1 MEIRKA
7 YFHLPGLFEFY
18 ELYRVFLPLYRTHR
32 DWFYDWC
39 EIGSLYGAPADCLW
53 GGGRTGCSRHTA
65 REVLALAQEYGIS
78 ARLTFSNSLL
88 REEHLTDPKCNALCA
103 QFAQGSVQNGVIVHS
118 DLLVDYLQEHYPELY
133 LVSSTTKVL
142 TEFAQLEA
150 ETARPEFRY
159 VVPDFRLNKAFA
171 QLDSLPQPQNIK
183 FTSNK
188 KYAVYSGPGENYF
201 RGGNGKAAVSTNDW
215 IQVFGRENGWI
226 MLQYDITSDHMRI
239 GWIQESAL
247 PKNAN
252 VSDVQFSQAKV
263 WTKVSSNLTDDPL
276 FSAAAISAIPANTE
290 VTRLATMGTW
300 TYVEWNAANAQPMRG
315 FVQSANLTNLSAD
328 DVQAIA
334 VRTLLASGFNAVE
347 QEASYSCMYDPETA
361 RWSVVVYVQHKYQ
374 TVVWVDDATGEGTIG

>member
-1 MEIRKA
+1 MEPRKA

-171 QLDSLPQPQNIK
+171 QLDSLPQPQKDKLEFLCNECCW
-183 FTSNK
+183 FGCTDRRGAGPAQPPESGRALPGAPLHGPRCGGRLPLFQSNAEPRL
-188 KYAVYSGPGENYF
+188 YRSGGHPQHLPAHGLFAVQDRGPGPWQCA
-201 RGGNGKAAVSTNDW
+201 GAG
-215 IQVFGRENGWI
+215 
-226 MLQYDITSDHMRI
+226 
-239 GWIQESAL
+239 
-247 PKNAN
+247 
-252 VSDVQFSQAKV
+252 
-263 WTKVSSNLTDDPL
+263 
-276 FSAAAISAIPANTE
+276 ISAVLSDQTGTPAAGAGRDLPRQYAGPVLTTKKGAE
-290 VTRLATMGTW
+290 RFWKTRSPCAFFIECG
-300 TYVEWNAANAQPMRG
+300 N
-315 FVQSANLTNLSAD
+315 FVKNS
-328 DVQAIA
+328 
-334 VRTLLASGFNAVE
+334 
-347 QEASYSCMYDPETA
+347 
-361 RWSVVVYVQHKYQ
+361 
-374 TVVWVDDATGEGTIG
+374 